1 MLYLGSEQILRDI
14 EKMNMAH
21 DSNSRRIRRR
31 KRGRSL
37 YVLLVFLL
45 AFAIIITLSMTV
57 LFNIKTIR
65 VTGDAEYSPEEII
78 SAIHVA
84 KGDNMMRLH
93 LEELEIAAE
102 ETLLDAETVDIQRQ
116 FPSTLVIDVKKAVPA
131 YNVSYEYGTLIV
143 SQNNKI
149 LQNSMDPMDGLV
161 SIIGYEPEET
171 TPGKRIS
178 AVKERHD
185 KIFSAFQ
192 ELMTDTSLAVPIMSV
207 NMTDT
212 NDIIVNF
219 DNRIEFDM
227 GNWSEMNYKIRFA
240 EQVIAQQPA
249 SKEGYLTMIGSNQC
263 SFRNKLDV
271 INAEKSAERKA
282 AAQLETETAPEEST
296 LNSEI
301 SEQPAESDPAQLE

>member
-1 MLYLGSEQILRDI
+1 MRDI

-21 DSNSRRIRRR
+21 DSSSRRIRRR
-31 KRGRSL
+31 KRWRSL

-45 AFAIIITLSMTV
+45 AFAIITTLSMTV

-65 VTGDAEYSPEEII
+65 VTGDAEYSPEEIV
-78 SAIHVA
+78 SAVHVA

-93 LEELEIAAE
+93 LEELETAAE

-116 FPSTLVIDVKKAVPA
+116 FPSTLVIDVQKAVPA

-143 SQNNKI
+143 SRKNKI
-149 LQNSMDPMDGLV
+149 LQNSMDPMEGLV
-161 SIIGYEPEET
+161 NITGYEPAET
-171 TPGKRIS
+171 TPGKRLS
-178 AVKERHD
+178 AVTERHD

-192 ELMTDTSLAVPIMSV
+192 DFLLDSTLAVPIVAV
-207 NMTDT
+207 NMTDM

-227 GNWSEMNYKIRFA
+227 GNWSEINYKISFA
-240 EQVIAQQPA
+240 EQVIAKQPA
-249 SKEGYLTMIGSNQC
+249 GKEGYLNMIGSNQC

-271 INAEKSAERKA
+271 LNAEKTAERKA
-282 AAQLETETAPEEST
+282 AAQMETEPLPEESAIPE
-296 LNSEI
+296 NSEMQVPP
-301 SEQPAESDPAQLE
+301 EVPEPQPEPDPAQLE